1 MPGLLATALSLY
13 GTIGMS
19 PQTYVDALS
28 FTTVDP
34 MLLQLPDD
42 SPWKSLAGTFSFLTL
57 WTIGLA
63 ALGWKL
69 WSRSSS
75 WTTPLL
81 VAALPQALIVG
92 YQAVT
97 ALVA

>member
-1 MPGLLATALSLY
+1 
-13 GTIGMS
+13 
-19 PQTYVDALS
+19 
-28 FTTVDP
+28 
-34 MLLQLPDD
+34 
-42 SPWKSLAGTFSFLTL
+42 LAGTFSFLTL

-69 WSRSSS
+69 WSRSGS

-92 YQAVT
+92 YQVVT